1 MQAEEED
8 ELRQNANKICLADV
22 QITLGDIERKETI
35 GVFFLGEC
43 GRIICIGEM
52 TQGQNGISAPPQGW
66 ERDPNQR

>member
-22 QITLGDIERKETI
+22 QITLGEREKKQS
-35 GVFFLGEC
+35 VYFSWEC

>member
-35 GVFFLGEC
+35 GVFFPGNVV
-43 GRIICIGEM
+43 G
-52 TQGQNGISAPPQGW
+52 
-66 ERDPNQR
+66 

>member
-22 QITLGDIERKETI
+22 QITLGEREKKQS
-35 GVFFLGEC
+35 VYFSWEC
-43 GRIICIGEM
+43 GRICIGEM